1 MKPGTGKTYK
11 YVWTAR
17 NFIKFEEKNAQ
28 TTYFKDIVG
37 NHEVDFSRLHVY
49 YQSKIY

>member
-17 NFIKFEEKNAQ
+17 NFIKFEEKMR
-28 TTYFKDIVG
+28 K
-37 NHEVDFSRLHVY
+37 LHTLN
-49 YQSKIY
+49 I